1 MSKWTGTLR
10 YLDIGPGTWVLDTD
24 EGETLQLSGSVPR
37 HLAGRT
43 VEVEGR
49 PVNAFGFG
57 MTSDRSIEVRRV
69 SGR

>member
-1 MSKWTGTLR
+1 MGKWIGTLR
-10 YLDIGPGTWVLDTD
+10 FLDIGPGTWVLDTED
-24 EGETLQLSGSVPR
+24 GETLQLSGAVPR
-37 HLAGRT
+37 HLAGCA

-69 SGR
+69 IGR